1 MLPFIV
7 QFTRLFF
14 YFACVNVWSDDKLF
28 FFSCGVDF
36 KFINL
41 RMNVNI
47 VKTDIKDSIFFETSK
62 EVPNLSILTHYAC
75 SILFCLLLMYT
86 K

>member
-1 MLPFIV
+1 MNTKMQLFIV

-14 YFACVNVWSDDKLF
+14 YFACVNVWSDDKFF

-47 VKTDIKDSIFFETSK
+47 VKTDIKDSIFFETS
-62 EVPNLSILTHYAC
+62 
-75 SILFCLLLMYT
+75 
-86 K
+86 